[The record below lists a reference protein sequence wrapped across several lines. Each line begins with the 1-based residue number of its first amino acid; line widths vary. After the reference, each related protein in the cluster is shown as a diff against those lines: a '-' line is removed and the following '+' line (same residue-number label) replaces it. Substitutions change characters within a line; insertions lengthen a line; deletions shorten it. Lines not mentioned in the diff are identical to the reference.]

1 MERRFLRDRSL
12 DLATRVRCL
21 RTTSLPH
28 TGVLHVARD
37 LEKTL
42 PDNLYIINE
51 FRWIFA
57 FKNARVAFDENMTYG
72 RCKFC
77 QWKR

>member
-12 DLATRVRCL
+12 D
-21 RTTSLPH
+21 
-28 TGVLHVARD
+28 GVLHVARD